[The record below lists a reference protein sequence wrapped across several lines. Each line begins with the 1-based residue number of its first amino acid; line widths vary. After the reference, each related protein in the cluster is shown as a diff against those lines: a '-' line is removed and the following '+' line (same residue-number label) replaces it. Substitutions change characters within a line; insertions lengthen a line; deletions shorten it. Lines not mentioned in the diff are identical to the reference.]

1 MPVFVFDVSSDQS
14 CVILSYGQRQS
25 DHCASCSFLCLHSRL
40 AGSFVR
46 TCERCLPRR
55 PARLS
60 AQGGARI
67 GLLSASSEEDLR
79 NTVIRKAGNHDIV
92 LKPSQVI
99 VEKQG
104 TPEYPFVYIAADYK
118 ARVSLPGFSFEL
130 HFTPASKHM

>member
-1 MPVFVFDVSSDQS
+1 MGKTKVVIGLALLSFALIAGWQVVS
-14 CVILSYGQRQS
+14 CE
-25 DHCASCSFLCLHSRL
+25 L
-40 AGSFVR
+40 ANAAFQ
-46 TCERCLPRR
+46 EDLQD
-55 PARLS
+55 LS

-79 NTVIRKAGNHDIV
+79 NTVIRKAGTHDIV
-92 LKPSQVI
+92 LKPGQII

-104 TPEYPFVYIAADYK
+104 PPEYPFVYIAADYK